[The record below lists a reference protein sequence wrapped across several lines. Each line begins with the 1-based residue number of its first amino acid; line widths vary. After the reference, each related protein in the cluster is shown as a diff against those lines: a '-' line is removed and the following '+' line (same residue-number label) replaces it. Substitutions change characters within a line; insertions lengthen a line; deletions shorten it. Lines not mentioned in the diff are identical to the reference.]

1 MKDTSWWIFTPRQ
14 SNNMIVSVVQ
24 YFTAFYPYDPIEVF
38 SLRVLYKNI
47 LKKKASVLQTS

>member
-14 SNNMIVSVVQ
+14 SNYMIVSVVK
-24 YFTAFYPYDPIEVF
+24 YFTVFYPYDPLEVF

-47 LKKKASVLQTS
+47 LNNKAFVLQTS

>member
-1 MKDTSWWIFTPRQ
+1 MKGTNWWIFTPRQ
-14 SNNMIVSVVQ
+14 SNYMIVSVVQ
-24 YFTAFYPYDPIEVF
+24 YITAFYPYDPIEVF